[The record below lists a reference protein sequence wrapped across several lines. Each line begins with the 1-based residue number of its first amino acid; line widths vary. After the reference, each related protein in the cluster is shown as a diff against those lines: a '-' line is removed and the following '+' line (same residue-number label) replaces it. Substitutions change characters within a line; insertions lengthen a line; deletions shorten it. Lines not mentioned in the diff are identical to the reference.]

1 MVGRLDVCFRWVL
14 VGSCIWLL
22 YGYQGA
28 DADLEQL
35 ALTLLVSCV
44 VARLYAGW

>member
-1 MVGRLDVCFRWVL
+1 MGRLGVCCRWVL
-14 VGSCIWLL
+14 VAFMHLVVL

-35 ALTLLVSCV
+35 TLTDQLV
-44 VARLYAGW
+44 